1 MGGLRRPGMMLQKLG
16 LRPEL
21 GILVAISSH
30 TISIPGVEPENLLSP
45 LEEEEDGRVVGG
57 EKRQSIA
64 EMKAEM

>member
-1 MGGLRRPGMMLQKLG
+1 MMLQKLG

-21 GILVAISSH
+21 GILVAISPH
-30 TISIPGVEPENLLSP
+30 TISIPGVEPESLLSP
-45 LEEEEDGRVVGG
+45 LEEEEEGRVVGG